1 MSKIQV
7 EEKQIPF
14 YYLVKSFDV
23 MIVGL
28 ELNKYVNVL
37 AKYYDVND
45 VYLFEK
51 IYFIEG
57 QEYLDWGSNDEY
69 LIDLIASKL
78 GLVQI
83 RLELN
88 EAEPEPIQ
96 LIFDEMPVL

>member
-69 LIDLIASKL
+69 LINLIASKL
-78 GLVQI
+78 ELVV
-83 RLELN
+83 ES
-88 EAEPEPIQ
+88 Q
-96 LIFDEMPVL
+96 LTQLKSVIEIEGIKYVMM

>member
-69 LIDLIASKL
+69 LINLVASKL
-78 GLVQI
+78 GLVV
-83 RLELN
+83 ES
-88 EAEPEPIQ
+88 Q
-96 LIFDEMPVL
+96 LTQLKSVIEIEGIKYVMM

>member
-14 YYLVKSFDV
+14 YYLVKSFDIT
-23 MIVGL
+23 IVGL

-69 LIDLIASKL
+69 LINLVALKL
-78 GLVQI
+78 GLVVESH
-83 RLELN
+83 LT
-88 EAEPEPIQ
+88 Q
-96 LIFDEMPVL
+96 LKSVIEIEGIKYVMM

>member
-69 LIDLIASKL
+69 LINLIASKL
-78 GLVQI
+78 GLVV
-83 RLELN
+83 ES
-88 EAEPEPIQ
+88 Q
-96 LIFDEMPVL
+96 LTQLKSVIEIEGIKYVMM

>member
-69 LIDLIASKL
+69 LINLISSKL
-78 GLVQI
+78 GLVV
-83 RLELN
+83 ES
-88 EAEPEPIQ
+88 Q
-96 LIFDEMPVL
+96 LTQLKSVIEIEGIKYVMM

>member
-7 EEKQIPF
+7 VEKEIPF

-57 QEYLDWGSNDEY
+57 QEYLDWGSDDEY
-69 LIDLIASKL
+69 LINLVASKFK
-78 GLVQI
+78 LVV
-83 RLELN
+83 ES
-88 EAEPEPIQ
+88 Q
-96 LIFDEMPVL
+96 LTQLKSVIEIEGIKYVMM